1 MSSSQYPHKAFPL
14 HAAVFVLSPAWAW
27 HLQSRLQVRCSS
39 VIGSTSHNARYSESD
54 LVALQTAL
62 PLARGPVFLVGTCGR
77 CVGSVSVVLS
87 YNANSDGALATWT
100 TASLLA
106 SLASHRHC
114 HRLHSPH
121 HHRHCC
127 CCHYDLPHLPRRSPC
142 ALETPSLHSP
152 IIPYSAPLS
161 LSSLI

>member
-114 HRLHSPH
+114 HRLHSQ
-121 HHRHCC
+121 HHRRHC
-127 CCHYDLPHLPRRSPC
+127 YYVLPRLPRRSPC

-152 IIPYSAPLS
+152 IIPYGAPLS